1 MTKYIDLADC
11 DPELVVVEHGG
22 ATYGG
27 TLEEFQTE
35 MEELRRRAASG
46 EVKVHTPIELR
57 LVNRT
62 GETEYAYTLW
72 VDERGIIQHSL
83 DNGRGGPSMSV
94 SNLQLKEIVPKKAVP
109 GWQEDAIAA
118 AGSGL
123 YTVEEVR

>member
-1 MTKYIDLADC
+1 MTNYIDLDAC

-22 ATYGG
+22 ATYEG

-35 MEELRRRAASG
+35 MAELRRRAASG
-46 EVKVHTPIELR
+46 EVKVQTPVELR

-62 GETEYAYTLW
+62 GETEYVYTLW
-72 VDERGIIQHSL
+72 VDGHGIIRHSL
-83 DNGRGGPSMSV
+83 DNGRGGPSQSV

-123 YTVEEVR
+123 YTVDEVR